1 MRGIGSVGMGD
12 GRNGGASCADH
23 HMDHHRSGLS
33 GVGRGGK
40 GCATFQCSWRL
51 LAIALLLT
59 CGLLAAALAYFTGTF
74 QHSHI
79 H

>member
-12 GRNGGASCADH
+12 GRNGVADQHMH
-23 HMDHHRSGLS
+23 HHHSGLG

-74 QHSHI
+74 
-79 H
+79 